1 MQLSP
6 RRGGYTLIELIV
18 VVLIVGILA
27 AYGVPQYLRSV
38 ENSRADDAVALVN
51 MIGTTNR
58 MFAMDHNNAFA
69 TGDFPSAQAAGGC
82 GAGVCPAAGPY
93 AACALVYC
101 KYLADQDFGIK
112 LYTFSACSGAGACA
126 GQAGAFVAGAAREAP
141 ASAPFDSWA
150 LTMDV
155 NGRITA
161 YGTAPPTPTY

>member
-1 MQLSP
+1 MKRFP
-6 RRGGYTLIELIV
+6 RCGGYTLIELVV

-38 ENSRADDAVALVN
+38 EISRADDAVALVN

-58 MFAMDHNNAFA
+58 MFAMDHNNTFA
-69 TGDFPSAQAAGGC
+69 SGDFPWNGSGGC
-82 GAGVCPAAGPY
+82 GAGACPASGPY
-93 AACALVYC
+93 SACDLVFC

-112 LYTFSACSGAGACA
+112 LYRFSACRGVGACA
-126 GQAGAFVAGAAREAP
+126 GQAGAFVAGARRENPSAAP
-141 ASAPFDSWA
+141 YDTWA

-161 YGTAPPTPTY
+161 YGTSPPTPTY